1 MEVLKVRL
9 GLAIVMGIGIVV
21 VTSHWR
27 QWMPDNSILLTA
39 ASLSFAVASS
49 LGAYRLKFLE
59 EKFGVLEIPAIW
71 ESELVQAVS
80 WDVVAYASIF
90 SALIIGGALASA
102 ATPVLPLSLVPLA
115 YVLSITLIAGLR
127 WITSAVML
135 RLIT

>member
-9 GLAIVMGIGIVV
+9 ALATIMGVGIVIIANN
-21 VTSHWR
+21 WD
-27 QWMPDNSILLTA
+27 WMRDNPILLTA
-39 ASLSFAVASS
+39 AALSFAVAFS

-71 ESELVQAVS
+71 ESELVQSIS

-102 ATPVLPLSLVPLA
+102 AAPLLPLSVVPLA
-115 YVLSITLIAGLR
+115 YVLSIALIGLLR
-127 WITSAVML
+127 WVMSALML